1 MLWISKCFSFFLF
14 EKNDVTFYRL
24 VTKIMNVTATMAMP
38 IPATML
44 VVSASP
50 NISVPTNMA
59 VMGSNTPNTEALVAP
74 ILRVAT
80 AKVAVDT
87 MVGSKASPIKL
98 SQSLQSVIPV
108 VIGISEKA
116 ILAIKMVAPTESA

>member
-1 MLWISKCFSFFLF
+1 
-14 EKNDVTFYRL
+14 
-24 VTKIMNVTATMAMP
+24 MNVTATMAMP

-74 ILRVAT
+74 KPWLHRYYGLLR
-80 AKVAVDT
+80 
-87 MVGSKASPIKL
+87 L
-98 SQSLQSVIPV
+98 R
-108 VIGISEKA
+108 
-116 ILAIKMVAPTESA
+116 